1 MINTGE
7 ATTADY
13 GARPVSVDLAR
24 GRRLAEAVRP
34 GEGSST
40 TIPPLPLNH
49 QVVADRLSL
58 AHWPPGHRI
67 VICSLGGGTGRT
79 TVSGLLA
86 TVLAELPFAH
96 IWPPIAA
103 VELSPHP
110 LGSTVRRWDLVGP
123 LEPDAATSTRSGA
136 WAFTGGRAVAEPK
149 DFSVIVFDAPPGLPS
164 DLSCVADDPGAS
176 IVILTRP
183 DRASLAET
191 AEALVWMH
199 DRSLVPRSQTVV
211 IINDGVGQP
220 DRGSKAAATA
230 LGIRSSAVHRLP
242 FSWTLGPGRAL
253 PSGRDLPIR
262 VRRCTSHVA
271 LDVWT
276 VATNRRTANRRSA
289 NRRSQARTHRSPLEE
304 HR

>member
-1 MINTGE
+1 MTSADE
-7 ATTADY
+7 AAVTEY

-24 GRRLAEAVRP
+24 GRRLVEATALRAD
-34 GEGSST
+34 SSA
-40 TIPPLPLNH
+40 TIPPLPLTH
-49 QVVADRLSL
+49 PVVADRLSL
-58 AHWPPGHRI
+58 AHWPQGHRI
-67 VICSLGGGTGRT
+67 VICSLDGGTGRT
-79 TVSGLLA
+79 TVAGLLA

-103 VELSPHP
+103 VEVAPHP
-110 LGSTVRRWDLVGP
+110 LGSTAKRWDLVGP
-123 LEPDAATSTRSGA
+123 LEPEAATSTRSGA

-149 DFSVIVFDAPPGLPS
+149 DFSAIVLDAPPGLPS
-164 DLSCVADDPGAS
+164 DMPCVTEDSGVSVVLS
-176 IVILTRP
+176 TRP

-191 AEALVWMH
+191 AEALVWMN
-199 DRSLVPRSQTVV
+199 DRSLVSRSQTVV
-211 IINDGVGQP
+211 VINDGAGQP

-253 PSGRDLPIR
+253 PSGRDLPTR
-262 VRRCTSHVA
+262 VRRCLSHLA

-276 VATNRRTANRRSA
+276 VATNRRTENRRL
-289 NRRSQARTHRSPLEE
+289 QPRTHRSPLED

>member
-1 MINTGE
+1 MTSADE
-7 ATTADY
+7 AAVTEY
-13 GARPVSVDLAR
+13 GARPVSIDLAR
-24 GRRLAEAVRP
+24 GRRLVEATAQRNDP
-34 GEGSST
+34 SA
-40 TIPPLPLNH
+40 TIPPLPVTH

-58 AHWPPGHRI
+58 AHWPQGHRI
-67 VICSLGGGTGRT
+67 VICSLDGGTGRT
-79 TVSGLLA
+79 TFCGLLA
-86 TVLAELPFAH
+86 TVLAELPFSH

-103 VELSPHP
+103 VELVPHP
-110 LGSTVRRWDLVGP
+110 LGSTAKRWDLVGP
-123 LEPDAATSTRSGA
+123 LEPETATGTRSGA

-149 DFSVIVFDAPPGLPS
+149 DFSAIVLDAAPGLPS
-164 DLSCVADDPGAS
+164 ELSCVSEDPGAS
-176 IVILTRP
+176 IVVLTRP

-199 DRSLVPRSQTVV
+199 DRSRVSRSQTVV
-211 IINDGVGQP
+211 VINDGVGQS

-253 PSGRDLPIR
+253 PSGRDLPTG
-262 VRRCTSHVA
+262 VRRCLSHVA

-276 VATNRRTANRRSA
+276 AVANRRTENRRA
-289 NRRSQARTHRSPLEE
+289 QARTHRSPLED